1 MDTLTLED
9 QMQEWLFK
17 LIKALAFIH
26 KKNELSDEEFK
37 DYYENTHAPLA
48 SSLLTFEGYE
58 RNYIDTKLNPLY
70 AALGSISIFKYQSM
84 KSLDIIRDQMS
95 SSEGDI
101 LRKDELNFMDVSKNF
116 FVLTESN
123 QRTEQK
129 FNKKVFYPANVNEEL
144 SILDPFKGI
153 KKISDNLVIEPNEII
168 GIAEYGITK
177 DISLDA
183 LEQIT
188 QEHPKSVFA
197 TSITN

>member
-1 MDTLTLED
+1 
-9 QMQEWLFK
+9 MQEWLFK

-26 KKNELSDEEFK
+26 KKTGVSDSEFK
-37 DYYENTHAPLA
+37 NYYENTHAPLA

-84 KSLDIIRDQMS
+84 KSLDVIGDQMS

-129 FNKKVFYPANVNEEL
+129 FNKKVFYPANDNEEL
-144 SILDPFKGI
+144 SRLDPLKGI

-177 DISLDA
+177 DISLNT